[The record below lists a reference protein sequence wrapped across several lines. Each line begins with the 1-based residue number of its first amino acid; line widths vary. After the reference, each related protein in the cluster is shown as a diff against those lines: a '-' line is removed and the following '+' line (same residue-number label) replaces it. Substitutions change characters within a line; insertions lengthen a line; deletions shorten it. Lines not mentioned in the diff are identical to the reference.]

1 MGGANSVGLPG
12 THLNSVANTHNDP
25 IVRSS
30 ESSLNGKLVVA
41 DANTNAR
48 NVSSA
53 PSIIGEYRGHATMVA
68 NSVLT
73 YLDNERKHG
82 DRFHEKAKRYKTTK
96 FMTMSSTDL
105 YKQFDTMTLFCD
117 WLISHLDLNHVSVNN
132 FLLMLTIRLTT
143 RLCKVQNNTINSH
156 HVLTGL
162 SACISCS

>member
-41 DANTNAR
+41 DANTNAI
-48 NVSSA
+48 NVSSV

-73 YLDNERKHG
+73 SLDNER
-82 DRFHEKAKRYKTTK
+82 RRNVTK
-96 FMTMSSTDL
+96 LQSL
-105 YKQFDTMTLFCD
+105 
-117 WLISHLDLNHVSVNN
+117 
-132 FLLMLTIRLTT
+132 
-143 RLCKVQNNTINSH
+143 
-156 HVLTGL
+156 
-162 SACISCS
+162 